1 MSHAGRP
8 RGDVA
13 WWRSRA
19 VQTAVSVVVVGLI
32 FGFLFPKL
40 ADYREVW
47 QTIRAM
53 TALENATLLLV
64 AAWNI
69 ASYWPVLTSVQ
80 PGLRLREAAVS
91 NLASTAV
98 SNTLPGGAALGIGA
112 TVTMQHSWG
121 IPISDVARAGVVS
134 GIWNNFVKLG
144 MPVFALALLAVT
156 GDSGAAEMTV
166 AAVGLAV
173 LAVSIVV
180 FALLLRSD
188 RLARVVGNACS
199 MVATVA
205 IRPFGR
211 GPMRGWDVAASRFRT
226 DTIGL
231 LRGRF
236 LAITAATLFS
246 HVSLYVVLLV
256 ALRHVGISQSEVSW
270 VEVLAAFAF
279 VRLLSAV
286 PITPGG
292 VGVVE
297 LGLTAAIGA
306 GLDDASKNQVA
317 AAVLLFRALTWF
329 VPIPLGVLA
338 WMFWRSNLSW
348 RHTVAERERLLGI
361 TSEATRAH
369 APAASAPDEQPSP
382 SAPASP

>member
-1 MSHAGRP
+1 M
-8 RGDVA
+8 
-13 WWRSRA
+13 
-19 VQTAVSVVVVGLI
+19 
-32 FGFLFPKL
+32 
-40 ADYREVW
+40 
-47 QTIRAM
+47 
-53 TALENATLLLV
+53 
-64 AAWNI
+64 
-69 ASYWPVLTSVQ
+69 
-80 PGLRLREAAVS
+80 
-91 NLASTAV
+91 
-98 SNTLPGGAALGIGA
+98 
-112 TVTMQHSWG
+112 
-121 IPISDVARAGVVS
+121 
-134 GIWNNFVKLG
+134 
-144 MPVFALALLAVT
+144 
-156 GDSGAAEMTV
+156 
-166 AAVGLAV
+166 
-173 LAVSIVV
+173 
-180 FALLLRSD
+180 
-188 RLARVVGNACS
+188 
-199 MVATVA
+199 
-205 IRPFGR
+205 
-211 GPMRGWDVAASRFRT
+211 
-226 DTIGL
+226 
-231 LRGRF
+231 
-236 LAITAATLFS
+236 
-246 HVSLYVVLLV
+246 LLV

>member
-1 MSHAGRP
+1 M
-8 RGDVA
+8 
-13 WWRSRA
+13 
-19 VQTAVSVVVVGLI
+19 QTAVSIVVVVLI
-32 FGFLFPKL
+32 FGFLLPRL

-47 QTIRAM
+47 HTIDGM

-69 ASYWPVLTSVQ
+69 ASYWPVLVSVQ
-80 PGLRLREAAVS
+80 PHLRMREAAVS

-112 TVTMQHSWG
+112 TVTMQHTWG

-144 MPVFALALLAVT
+144 MPVFALALLAAT
-156 GDSGAAEMTV
+156 GDTGAAELTV

-173 LAVSIVV
+173 LVVSIVAFV
-180 FALLLRSD
+180 LLLRSD
-188 RLARVVGNACS
+188 RLARVVGRWCAAIAS
-199 MVATVA
+199 VAV
-205 IRPFGR
+205 RPFGR
-211 GPMRGWDVAASRFRT
+211 GPIRGWDVAASKFRSET
-226 DTIGL
+226 VGL
-231 LRGRF
+231 LRGRQ

-246 HVSLYVVLLV
+246 HTSLYVVLLV
-256 ALRHVGISQSEVSW
+256 ALRHVGVSQDEVGW

-279 VRLLSAV
+279 VRLLSAI

-297 LGLTAAIGA
+297 LGLVAAIGS
-306 GLDDASKNQVA
+306 GLDAATKNQVA

-338 WMFWRSNLSW
+338 WLFWRSNESW
-348 RHTVAERERLLGI
+348 RHTVAERARLLGI
-361 TSEATRAH
+361 GSDEVPLHASGAVVAH
-369 APAASAPDEQPSP
+369 DEEPSPQASAWP
-382 SAPASP
+382 

>member
-1 MSHAGRP
+1 
-8 RGDVA
+8 
-13 WWRSRA
+13 
-19 VQTAVSVVVVGLI
+19 
-32 FGFLFPKL
+32 
-40 ADYREVW
+40 
-47 QTIRAM
+47 M

-205 IRPFGR
+205 IRPF
-211 GPMRGWDVAASRFRT
+211 
-226 DTIGL
+226 
-231 LRGRF
+231 
-236 LAITAATLFS
+236 
-246 HVSLYVVLLV
+246 
-256 ALRHVGISQSEVSW
+256 
-270 VEVLAAFAF
+270 
-279 VRLLSAV
+279 
-286 PITPGG
+286 
-292 VGVVE
+292 
-297 LGLTAAIGA
+297 
-306 GLDDASKNQVA
+306 
-317 AAVLLFRALTWF
+317 
-329 VPIPLGVLA
+329 
-338 WMFWRSNLSW
+338 
-348 RHTVAERERLLGI
+348 
-361 TSEATRAH
+361 
-369 APAASAPDEQPSP
+369 
-382 SAPASP
+382 